1 MQPQKVDF
9 VSIPTRDL
17 DRAATFYG
25 ETIGLA
31 RDPLSISTWPE
42 FTAGNVTLAV
52 AVPEQ
57 IDMEFAPLPIGAI
70 AIRVPDVADART
82 ELEQH
87 GVAFEGDTFDSGAC
101 HMAFFRD
108 PDGNGLMLHH
118 RYEPYHDGTM
128 P

>member
-1 MQPQKVDF
+1 
-9 VSIPTRDL
+9 
-17 DRAATFYG
+17 
-25 ETIGLA
+25 
-31 RDPLSISTWPE
+31 
-42 FTAGNVTLAV
+42 
-52 AVPEQ
+52 
-57 IDMEFAPLPIGAI
+57 MEFAPLPPGAI
-70 AIRVPDVADART
+70 AIRVPDVADTRT

-118 RYEPYHDGTM
+118 RYKPYHDGST